1 MHHILENLG
10 RHANR
15 LTRRDEEESVADIDG
30 IEAHFYGETD
40 LADQVA
46 RVSANYT
53 AADAMMG
60 WAPQIGRTKRG
71 RSNLRV
77 QHPAPASHIRY
88 RDLTN
93 AMISKPDQGDLQ

>member
-15 LTRRDEEESVADIDG
+15 LARRDEEESVADIDG

-60 WAPQIGRTKRG
+60 WAPKSAAQNAAGVTSGSSTRH
-71 RSNLRV
+71 
-77 QHPAPASHIRY
+77 QH
-88 RDLTN
+88 LTFD
-93 AMISKPDQGDLQ
+93 IET